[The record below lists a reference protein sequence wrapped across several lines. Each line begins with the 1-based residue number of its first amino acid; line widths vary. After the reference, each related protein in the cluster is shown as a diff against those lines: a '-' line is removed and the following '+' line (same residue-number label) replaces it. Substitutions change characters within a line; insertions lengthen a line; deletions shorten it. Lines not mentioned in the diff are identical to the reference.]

1 MKKLQ
6 YILLSTI
13 PLGLLAKI
21 LSPWWTQWLQMYTW
35 RLSNSHFQ
43 LPTTSQI
50 KSMPSLYL
58 IWKHPHQHTMSFL
71 ADFSGF
77 SIGASFPWLLISA
90 NSNNP
95 SLTEKVTK
103 EPSPAATNILHTL
116 QTINPNCSW
125 KGVETHVWCIHH
137 VYVLYVCYT
146 LIHIYVYYV
155 LTKLH
160 VYIWG
165 MKETIWIIIIYR
177 IVALAIT
184 MTTRMCLKQPQFV
197 KFTCHIV
204 EWHCLPRCQCHHM
217 KQLWGQK
224 ICWLNT
230 GVESNIWEKGFMT
243 T

>member
-1 MKKLQ
+1 MITVNLLAVFSGTSHPWKKLQ

-21 LSPWWTQWLQMYTW
+21 LSPWWTQWLQRYTW

-146 LIHIYVYYV
+146 LIHIIILCPHKTTCVYPPALPACLVKWGLMTDCLSV
-155 LTKLH
+155 LCF
-160 VYIWG
+160 
-165 MKETIWIIIIYR
+165 
-177 IVALAIT
+177 
-184 MTTRMCLKQPQFV
+184 CL
-197 KFTCHIV
+197 
-204 EWHCLPRCQCHHM
+204 LYS
-217 KQLWGQK
+217 L
-224 ICWLNT
+224 
-230 GVESNIWEKGFMT
+230 S
-243 T
+243 